1 MSRFRKIVE
10 YTLQDIRFEH
20 ENIKRG
26 NKFAAEN
33 TSSIYNWILDTNTI
47 DELINTEKAECIINN
62 IPIVI
67 EGNSIEKFEI
77 GYSLEDKK
85 IHVLIY
91 ELMNLIKNLTQDS
104 IFHELIHYYHDII
117 LKANIEKE
125 YHNAEE
131 NPELYYNNIEEL
143 STYYS
148 ELISYLSKL
157 LYELFNTALKNKKHI
172 SKDYIINT
180 WLPWIYYKINTDE
193 TYNYNYVFKY
203 VTPENKQMIFDNLIS
218 YFDNN
223 LQESTLENNH
233 TKIIAMIK
241 EWEND
246 PKAQARWV
254 KARVN
259 GDKVHNSPYWRTHS
273 HEYLTEN
280 KLSVEEIYE
289 DLKKVNLEECMR
301 YIYGN

>member
-246 PKAQARWV
+246 PKAQAR
-254 KARVN
+254 
-259 GDKVHNSPYWRTHS
+259 
-273 HEYLTEN
+273 
-280 KLSVEEIYE
+280 
-289 DLKKVNLEECMR
+289 
-301 YIYGN
+301 